1 MAWVDIVGMRARL
14 LARRRRVDDELDREL
29 RFHVEQEA
37 QEYMAR
43 GMSPEAARNA
53 ALGRLGG
60 VTQVQE
66 ECRDMRR
73 VQTIENF
80 TQDLRYGL
88 RSLGKSPSFTVV
100 IVLTL
105 ALAIGAN
112 SAIFSVFQGVLLR
125 PLPYRDPDRV
135 VRVFTRSASYPKF
148 PMNHFDFRD
157 VRATSKSF
165 ESMALYTRTDLQL
178 SGSGEPARL
187 TGFRVSANYFHVFGI
202 SPARGREFGPDDELP
217 GNGKQVILSDR
228 AWRTHFASAPDIV
241 GRKV

>member
-1 MAWVDIVGMRARL
+1 MRARSL
-14 LARRRRVDDELDREL
+14 GRRQRVDEELEREL

-37 QEYMAR
+37 REYMAR
-43 GMSPEAARNA
+43 GMTPDAARSA
-53 ALGRLGG
+53 ALRRLGG
-60 VTQVQE
+60 VAQVQE

-88 RSLGKSPSFTVV
+88 RSLGKSPGFTVV

-112 SAIFSVFQGVLLR
+112 SAIFSVIQGVLLR

-148 PMNHFDFRD
+148 PMNHFDFQD
-157 VRATSKSF
+157 VRRTSQELREHGALHPRRTCSF
-165 ESMALYTRTDLQL
+165 
-178 SGSGEPARL
+178 
-187 TGFRVSANYFHVFGI
+187 
-202 SPARGREFGPDDELP
+202 RGR
-217 GNGKQVILSDR
+217 
-228 AWRTHFASAPDIV
+228 ASRR
-241 GRKV
+241 G

>member
-1 MAWVDIVGMRARL
+1 MRWLDIAGMRARSL
-14 LARRRRVDDELDREL
+14 GRRRRVDEELDREL
-29 RFHVEQEA
+29 RFHVEHEA
-37 QEYMAR
+37 QEYMSQ
-43 GMSPEAARNA
+43 GMSPDAARNA
-53 ALGRLGG
+53 ALRRLGG
-60 VTQVQE
+60 VSQVQE

-73 VQTIENF
+73 VQTIENL

-88 RSLGKSPSFTVV
+88 RSLGRSPGFTTV

-112 SAIFSVFQGVLLR
+112 SAIFSVIEGVLLR

-135 VRVFTRSASYPKF
+135 VRVFTRNASFPKF

-157 VRATSKSF
+157 VRSNSKKF
-165 ESMALYTRTDLQL
+165 ESLALYTRTDLQL

-187 TGFRVSANYFHVFGI
+187 TGFRVSTGFFHVLGI
-202 SPARGREFGPDDELP
+202 SPARGREFGPGDELP

-228 AWRTHFASAPDIV
+228 AWRTHF
-241 GRKV
+241 